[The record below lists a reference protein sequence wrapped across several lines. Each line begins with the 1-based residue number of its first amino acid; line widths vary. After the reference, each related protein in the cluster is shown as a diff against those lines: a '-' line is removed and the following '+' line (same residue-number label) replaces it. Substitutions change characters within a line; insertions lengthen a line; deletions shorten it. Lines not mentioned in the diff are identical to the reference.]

1 MEQERVGIF
10 LSYSVCNWKT
20 KFQNV
25 LLRCFAP
32 NDIQWCYNLAAP
44 FVHDFT
50 QVGQIYG
57 WGRSYKLKTAMVNLI
72 NIPQSWHNRVLV
84 KRSNILHCVCI
95 CSVDSV
101 TIFKMLIEKIS
112 KIVIMCKNSFKI
124 FYLESTVWLNYHFF
138 HRVCTVENT
147 G

>member
-1 MEQERVGIF
+1 
-10 LSYSVCNWKT
+10 
-20 KFQNV
+20 
-25 LLRCFAP
+25 
-32 NDIQWCYNLAAP
+32 
-44 FVHDFT
+44 
-50 QVGQIYG
+50 
-57 WGRSYKLKTAMVNLI
+57 MVNLI